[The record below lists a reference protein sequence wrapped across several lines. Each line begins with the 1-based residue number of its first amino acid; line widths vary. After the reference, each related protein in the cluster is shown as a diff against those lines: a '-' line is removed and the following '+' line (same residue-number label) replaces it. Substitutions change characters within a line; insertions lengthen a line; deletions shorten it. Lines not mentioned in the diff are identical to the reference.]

1 MIKTDNVIKKYGSG
15 DSEVT
20 ALNGISLQIND
31 GEFAAVMGESGSGK
45 STLLSI
51 LGAMNTPTSGGVEIN
66 GIDIYK
72 LSKDERSLF
81 RGRELGFVFQSFY
94 LVPYLTLLENVM
106 VPLVITKKTKKEK
119 LEMAEHSLG
128 MVGLGS
134 KSHRLPGEISGGEME
149 RTAIARAIVNRPSLL
164 LADEPTGNLDSKTG
178 KTIMSLF
185 SEFNKT
191 GITIVMVT
199 HSSEWAGYAG
209 RVIRV
214 ADGVISD

>member
-66 GIDIYK
+66 GTDIYK

-128 MVGLGS
+128 MVGLSS

-191 GITIVMVT
+191 GMTIVMVT
-199 HSSEWAGYAG
+199 HSREWAGYTG
-209 RVIRV
+209 RVISV
-214 ADGVISD
+214 ADGVITD